1 MLSEGLFFPYTF
13 LWLTL
18 SGGMYV
24 GKKERKARAHG
35 QALSRVIVDLREN
48 LHATSSNEYLAK
60 PQKIIKTIIKTWL
73 VSSSSYLIPEKSNE
87 GQRSFLL

>member
-35 QALSRVIVDLREN
+35 QALSRVIVEN

-73 VSSSSYLIPEKSNE
+73 VSSS
-87 GQRSFLL
+87 

>member
-1 MLSEGLFFPYTF
+1 
-13 LWLTL
+13 
-18 SGGMYV
+18 MYV

-73 VSSSSYLIPEKSNE
+73 VSSS
-87 GQRSFLL
+87 